1 MTRRTFFVLMCFMSI
16 IAFTSTAHAQSSKK
30 TITLPN
36 GEVVWDLNGEWDVL
50 IENYGRLSRGGS
62 YPQLVKATQTGGSF
76 VAIRM
81 RDDPFHKKGSEQIR
95 GELDKDGFKKIQI
108 MSAYG
113 PLDAKSEISNDGN
126 KMTFDSA
133 DMSKL
138 TYIRK

>member
-50 IENYGRLSRGGS
+50 VENYGRLSRGGS
-62 YPQLVKATQTGGSF
+62 YPQLAKATQTGGSF

-81 RDDPFHKKGSEQIR
+81 RDDEFHTKGSEQLR
-95 GELDKDGFKKIQI
+95 GELGKDGFKKIQI
-108 MSAYG
+108 MSAHG
-113 PLDAKSEISNDGN
+113 ALDAKSEISDDGN

-133 DMSKL
+133 DMTRL